1 MVPAFWSFSYD
12 IGNIKFYTLE
22 NTPITVWI
30 NKIKAYQGNLINDI
44 DDNGRILLV
53 DNNIGTTIIVLS
65 QESLRFEKVKNA
77 LYG

>member
-12 IGNIKFYTLE
+12 IGNIRFYTLE

-53 DNNIGTTIIVLS
+53 
-65 QESLRFEKVKNA
+65 R
-77 LYG
+77 